1 MTTDLPRESLT
12 RSAEDY
18 LKVIYH
24 LTADGEP
31 AGTTELAQALDLA
44 PASVSG
50 MVKRLAEQGLVH
62 HEPYRGVTLAAE
74 GRRIALRML
83 RRHRLIE
90 SYLVAHL
97 GYTWDTVHDEAERLE
112 HAVSDALVERMA
124 KVLGDPLEDPH
135 GDPIPGPD
143 GSLAEMVY
151 VPLSEI
157 AVGREVEIRRVQTS
171 QADRL
176 RYLSSAGLVP
186 GARVKLVAREPFA
199 GPIRLRVGRREQIVA
214 QDLAGMLL
222 CAPTGAGMISP
233 RTVVLLLLAALP
245 LLAAAPLRALQDEPI
260 RDNSFLVEEA
270 YNQERGVVQHIS
282 TFSRSDRG
290 DWIYAFTQEWP
301 LGGIRNQL
309 SYTLPLAHAN
319 GTGVG
324 DLMLNYRLQAAGD
337 GAARLAISPRLSLL
351 LPTGSHLAGRGAG
364 GVGWQVALPLNLQ
377 LSPALSTVF
386 NAGATWIPRARN
398 TRDDMARTVGLN
410 LGSSV
415 IWSLHP
421 RVNLLVEGIWLRDQE
436 VVAAGRT
443 RTGSAAWINPGVR
456 WSFNGRQ
463 GLQVVPGIAYTIGV
477 GPSRGDDALF
487 LYLSVEHPFRR
498 AIP

>member
-31 AGTTELAQALDLA
+31 AGTNELAQALDLA

-50 MVKRLAEQGLVH
+50 MVKRLAEQGLLH

-112 HAVSDALVERMA
+112 HAVSDTMVERMA
-124 KVLGDPLEDPH
+124 KVLGHPLEDPH

-151 VPLSEI
+151 VPLSEVE
-157 AVGREVEIRRVQTS
+157 VGREVEIRRVHTS

-222 CAPTGAGMISP
+222 CAPP
-233 RTVVLLLLAALP
+233 
-245 LLAAAPLRALQDEPI
+245 EP
-260 RDNSFLVEEA
+260 V
-270 YNQERGVVQHIS
+270 
-282 TFSRSDRG
+282 
-290 DWIYAFTQEWP
+290 
-301 LGGIRNQL
+301 
-309 SYTLPLAHAN
+309 
-319 GTGVG
+319 
-324 DLMLNYRLQAAGD
+324 
-337 GAARLAISPRLSLL
+337 
-351 LPTGSHLAGRGAG
+351 
-364 GVGWQVALPLNLQ
+364 
-377 LSPALSTVF
+377 
-386 NAGATWIPRARN
+386 
-398 TRDDMARTVGLN
+398 
-410 LGSSV
+410 
-415 IWSLHP
+415 
-421 RVNLLVEGIWLRDQE
+421 
-436 VVAAGRT
+436 
-443 RTGSAAWINPGVR
+443 
-456 WSFNGRQ
+456 
-463 GLQVVPGIAYTIGV
+463 
-477 GPSRGDDALF
+477 
-487 LYLSVEHPFRR
+487 
-498 AIP
+498 